1 MIMASWFKKS
11 LLQDIWHKSGVD
23 KLSSREKWVL
33 FGGIGFVLCF
43 LVVQLVVAPVL
54 DARSNLQKSI
64 ARKKQE
70 LIEIK
75 NLQQEYRTLKSKE
88 GTIQARINQRG
99 AGFTLF
105 TFLDQ
110 QANEAKVKKQIKYMK
125 PSTVDGDELN
135 EAMVELKLQQIPLSD
150 LVGFIRLIESGENV
164 VFIKRFSIQESSDMQ
179 GFFDAILQVVTF
191 EKKG

>member
-1 MIMASWFKKS
+1 MASWLNKS
-11 LLQDIWHKSGVD
+11 LLQGIRLKSGID
-23 KLSSREKWVL
+23 TLNRREKWVL

-43 LVVQLVVAPVL
+43 LLIQLVVVPII
-54 DARSNLQKSI
+54 DARTTLQKSI

-70 LIEIK
+70 LVEIK
-75 NLQQEYRTLKSKE
+75 VLQQEYRTLKSAE

-110 QANEAKVKKQIKYMK
+110 QANVAKVKKQINYMK

-135 EAMVELKLQQIPLSD
+135 EAMVEMKLQQISLSD
-150 LVGFIRLIESGENV
+150 LIGFIRLIESERDV
-164 VFIKRFSIQESSDMQ
+164 VSIKRFSIQESGDMQ

>member
-1 MIMASWFKKS
+1 MVSWFNKKVLEDIWKKS
-11 LLQDIWHKSGVD
+11 GIE
-23 KLSSREKWVL
+23 KLDSRERWVL

-43 LVVQLVVAPVL
+43 LVLQLVIVPVL
-54 DARSNLQKSI
+54 DARSNLEKSI

-70 LIEIK
+70 LTKIRA
-75 NLQQEYRTLKSKE
+75 LQQEYHTLKSEE

-105 TFLDQ
+105 TFLDR

-135 EAMVELKLQQIPLSD
+135 EAMVEMKLQQITLSA
-150 LVGFIRLIESGENV
+150 LVDFIRLVESEENV
-164 VFIKRFSIQESSDMQ
+164 VFIRRFSIQESGDRQ
-179 GFFDAILQVVTF
+179 GYFDSILQIVTF

>member
-1 MIMASWFKKS
+1 MVSWVNKKV
-11 LLQDIWHKSGVD
+11 LKDIWDKSGIE
-23 KLSSREKWVL
+23 KLDSRERWVL

-43 LVVQLVVAPVL
+43 LLLQLVIVPVL
-54 DARSNLQKSI
+54 DARSNLEKSI

-70 LIEIK
+70 LTKIRG
-75 NLQQEYRTLKSKE
+75 LQQEYYSLKSEE
-88 GTIQARINQRG
+88 GTMQARINQRG

-105 TFLDQ
+105 TFLDR

-135 EAMVELKLQQIPLSD
+135 EAMVEMKLQQITLTA
-150 LVGFIRLIESGENV
+150 LVEFIRLVESEENV
-164 VFIKRFSIQESSDMQ
+164 VFIRRFSLQESGDTQ
-179 GFFDAILQVVTF
+179 GYFDSILQIVTF

>member
-1 MIMASWFKKS
+1 MASWFNKA
-11 LLQDIWHKSGVD
+11 LLQDIRRKSGID
-23 KLSSREKWVL
+23 KLNSREKWVL
-33 FGGIGFVLCF
+33 LGGIGFVLCL
-43 LVVQLVVAPVL
+43 LVIQLVVVPVL
-54 DARSNLQKSI
+54 DARNTLQKSI

-70 LIEIK
+70 LVEIK
-75 NLQQEYRTLKSKE
+75 NLQQEYQTLKSRE

-110 QANEAKVKKQIKYMK
+110 QANVAKVKKQIKYMK

-135 EAMVELKLQQIPLSD
+135 EAMVEMKLQQITLSD
-150 LVGFIRLIESGENV
+150 LIGFIRLIESEKDV
-164 VFIKRFSIQESSDMQ
+164 VFIKRFSIQESGDMQ
-179 GFFDAILQVVTF
+179 GFFDAILQIVTF

>member
-1 MIMASWFKKS
+1 MVSWFKKS
-11 LLQDIWHKSGVD
+11 LLQDIRHKSGID
-23 KLSSREKWVL
+23 KLSRRERWVL

-43 LVVQLVVAPVL
+43 LVAQLVVVPIL
-54 DARSNLQKSI
+54 DARKNLQKSI
-64 ARKKQE
+64 ATKKQE

-75 NLQQEYRTLKSKE
+75 NLQQEYRTLKSQE

-99 AGFTLF
+99 VDFTLF
-105 TFLDQ
+105 TFLDR

-135 EAMVELKLQQIPLSD
+135 EAMVEMKLQQITLNN
-150 LVGFIRLIESGENV
+150 LVGFIRLIESEEDV
-164 VFIKRFSIQESSDMQ
+164 VFIKRFSIQESGDTQ
-179 GFFDAILQVVTF
+179 GFFDVILQIVTF

>member
-1 MIMASWFKKS
+1 MASWFNKN
-11 LLQDIWHKSGVD
+11 LLQDIRRKSGID
-23 KLSSREKWVL
+23 KLNNREKWVL

-43 LVVQLVVAPVL
+43 LVVQLVVVPVI
-54 DARSNLQKSI
+54 DTRNTLQKSI

-70 LIEIK
+70 LVEIK
-75 NLQQEYRTLKSKE
+75 NLQQEYRTLKSRE

-99 AGFTLF
+99 PGFTLF

-110 QANEAKVKKQIKYMK
+110 QANVAKVKKQIKYMK

-135 EAMVELKLQQIPLSD
+135 EAMVEMKLQQITLSD
-150 LVGFIRLIESGENV
+150 LVGFIRLIESEKDV
-164 VFIKRFSIQESSDMQ
+164 VFIKRFSIQESGDTQ
-179 GFFDAILQVVTF
+179 GFFDAILQIVTF

>member
-1 MIMASWFKKS
+1 MTSWFKKS
-11 LLQDIWHKSGVD
+11 LLQDIRHKSGID

-33 FGGIGFVLCF
+33 FGGVGFVLCF
-43 LVVQLVVAPVL
+43 LLVQLVVVPVI
-54 DARSNLQKSI
+54 DVRNTLQKSI

-75 NLQQEYRTLKSKE
+75 NLQQEYRTLKSRE
-88 GTIQARINQRG
+88 GTIQARINQRA

-110 QANEAKVKKQIKYMK
+110 QANVAKVKKQIKYMK
-125 PSTVDGDELN
+125 PSTIDGDALN
-135 EAMVELKLQQIPLSD
+135 EAMVEMKLQQITLGD
-150 LVGFIRLIESGENV
+150 LIGFVRLIESEKDV
-164 VFIKRFSIQESSDMQ
+164 VFIKRFSIQESGDTQ